1 MGHVRKLDPHARP
14 GIFLGV
20 SITSKGWRVLDLESR
35 RVLVS
40 RDVRFDES
48 IYPWKLAPAGP
59 MPALVLPPS
68 AAALASPPAAV
79 DVPVAANGDVP
90 ATAVDHAVPVPSAP
104 RRSSRVSRPPKWM
117 AALAVVVPTG
127 LDTLIR
133 TEVAPRN
140 QPEVMALPE
149 PARSEWLA
157 AQHVEIDAYQR
168 NRAADEVLVPNWVK
182 LLRCVEIRSN
192 KRTVLDELKRKYRVC
207 ADGSGQIEGRDY
219 TTKTSPTATMISV
232 KLLLMIGCEE
242 QVIVHNADADHAY
255 PQAPADHEML
265 MALPSAWPSRFLD
278 SEVPPGYKR
287 ALRLLKAIYGLVSS
301 GALWWR
307 CIRDYLIELG
317 WRECS
322 ADICVFIR
330 FTPAGRSIL
339 LLFSDDILLKCP
351 TPATYLALSAELTA
365 RFEIKLQGRVKKFL
379 GLEAAYDAP
388 GGTVVLHQATYVGDI
403 LARHGLAAA
412 NPQHTP
418 AATAALSRT
427 IAAVPAAAVL
437 EGEKGVLQKQMRQ
450 QLARTAQYK
459 AMLGALQYT
468 THTRPDCAFAISA
481 CGSHSFL
488 PSEEHLTALKRI
500 FRYQKKTQS
509 LGLKYTATGSGG
521 TIKLSAYVD
530 ASFAENYREGD
541 ARSRTGFLVMI
552 NDTPLTAVSVT
563 QKSTSFSTS
572 EAEYQA
578 LAAVVRELVWIRA
591 LLDEMG
597 YPQEATPVYEDNSA
611 AIDMATRVGMSNKTK
626 HVVVRHACVREAVAR
641 GDIVLVKVATG
652 DQLAD
657 GMTKGQARDLF
668 ESHVGQYM
676 GEM

>member
-1 MGHVRKLDPHARP
+1 
-14 GIFLGV
+14 
-20 SITSKGWRVLDLESR
+20 
-35 RVLVS
+35 
-40 RDVRFDES
+40 
-48 IYPWKLAPAGP
+48 
-59 MPALVLPPS
+59 
-68 AAALASPPAAV
+68 
-79 DVPVAANGDVP
+79 
-90 ATAVDHAVPVPSAP
+90 
-104 RRSSRVSRPPKWM
+104 
-117 AALAVVVPTG
+117 
-127 LDTLIR
+127 
-133 TEVAPRN
+133 
-140 QPEVMALPE
+140 
-149 PARSEWLA
+149 
-157 AQHVEIDAYQR
+157 
-168 NRAADEVLVPNWVK
+168 
-182 LLRCVEIRSN
+182 
-192 KRTVLDELKRKYRVC
+192 
-207 ADGSGQIEGRDY
+207 
-219 TTKTSPTATMISV
+219 
-232 KLLLMIGCEE
+232 
-242 QVIVHNADADHAY
+242 
-255 PQAPADHEML
+255 
-265 MALPSAWPSRFLD
+265 
-278 SEVPPGYKR
+278 
-287 ALRLLKAIYGLVSS
+287 
-301 GALWWR
+301 
-307 CIRDYLIELG
+307 
-317 WRECS
+317 
-322 ADICVFIR
+322 
-330 FTPAGRSIL
+330 
-339 LLFSDDILLKCP
+339 
-351 TPATYLALSAELTA
+351 
-365 RFEIKLQGRVKKFL
+365 
-379 GLEAAYDAP
+379 
-388 GGTVVLHQATYVGDI
+388 
-403 LARHGLAAA
+403 
-412 NPQHTP
+412 
-418 AATAALSRT
+418 
-427 IAAVPAAAVL
+427 VL